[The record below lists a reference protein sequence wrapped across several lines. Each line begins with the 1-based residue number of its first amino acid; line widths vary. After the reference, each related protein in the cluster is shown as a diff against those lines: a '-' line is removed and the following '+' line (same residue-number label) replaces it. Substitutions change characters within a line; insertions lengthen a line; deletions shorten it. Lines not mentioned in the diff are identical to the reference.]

1 MKLSMDEI
9 RLMNA
14 LEKISGANAK
24 DCLVSDGMVSFLVN
38 ERDVGK
44 AIGKKASNARA
55 LEESVKKRIEI
66 IGFQEN
72 PEEMVKKALEIETIG
87 ARKDSEKIVIRLDSM
102 NKRKLLKKSAKLKRV
117 REFIKRNFNLNLTVN

>member
-24 DCLVSDGMVSFLVN
+24 DCLISDGMVSFLVN
-38 ERDVGK
+38 EMDVGR
-44 AIGKKASNARA
+44 AIGKKASNVRA
-55 LEESVKKRIEI
+55 LEESVKRRIEI

-72 PEEMVKKALEIETIG
+72 PEEMVKKALEIETTG

-102 NKRKLLKKSAKLKRV
+102 NKKKLLKKSAKLKRV